1 MGSTVD
7 EDKDDGGD
15 NRIYRSF
22 DECMSYKMPA
32 MIATFC
38 LIRVTFRPVFKT
50 SSTSSSSEAI
60 FEFTRTMFSYLLF
73 SHQIQPSQYIL
84 WRINN
89 STSTWGSTITTAA
102 AEQEEVP

>member
-38 LIRVTFRPVFKT
+38 LIRVTLRPVFKT
-50 SSTSSSSEAI
+50 SSTS
-60 FEFTRTMFSYLLF
+60 F
-73 SHQIQPSQYIL
+73 
-84 WRINN
+84 
-89 STSTWGSTITTAA
+89 
-102 AEQEEVP
+102 